1 MNKVPAHRELK
12 EGHHR
17 LERRTPRL
25 PEGLMDLVLK
35 NECDFQRAVSVP
47 NGGATRPVPR
57 PGGVQGTLDL
67 KGNQADGRCRKACP
81 SFHRA

>member
-1 MNKVPAHRELK
+1 
-12 EGHHR
+12 
-17 LERRTPRL
+17 
-25 PEGLMDLVLK
+25 MDLVLK

-47 NGGATRPVPR
+47 NGGATRPVTR

-67 KGNQADGRCRKACP
+67 KGNQAGGRCRKACP